1 MTWLLALLVMVLV
14 GAAATAW
21 LWLAGRRR
29 FEAEAGLRALA
40 GMRWREF
47 SHFVV
52 DAMRH
57 RGYDV
62 DVNAEALERGQQS
75 DFILQREG
83 KRWLLS
89 CKHGSAYRIG
99 APAVKELV
107 EAIRFNGAAGGLL
120 VTTGQVQADA
130 RAAAAQ
136 ARVELLAGPA
146 LWNEIAPLLP
156 ESLREELRR
165 GAVDRARRQ
174 AGLAWAGALVVG
186 LAVGLLAGG
195 GAPAPAPDPQPAVT
209 AAPASAPAAPAP
221 AAAPPAPQ
229 TAAVAPA
236 PAALPPDPAEQEAL
250 DRVMVAERVS
260 SLPGI
265 DTAVWSTRSTLLVH
279 LADDEV
285 DRLPQVCAVL
295 EHYETLRTSRVQL
308 QPPAGSSRPVR
319 FRQCWTM

>member
-1 MTWLLALLVMVLV
+1 MAWLLALLVMVLV
-14 GAAATAW
+14 GAAGSAW
-21 LWLAGRRR
+21 LWLVRRR
-29 FEAEAGLRALA
+29 QDEAEAGLRALA

-75 DFILQREG
+75 DFILQRGG

-99 APAVKELV
+99 APAVKEL
-107 EAIRFNGAAGGLL
+107 EDALRFNGAAGGLL

-130 RAAAAQ
+130 RAAAAR
-136 ARVELLAGPA
+136 AKIELLGGTA

-156 ESLREELRR
+156 ESLRDQLGTAAERR
-165 GAVDRARRQ
+165 AKRQ
-174 AGLAWAGALVVG
+174 VGLAWAGALVAG
-186 LAVGLLAGG
+186 LAVGFFAGG
-195 GAPAPAPDPQPAVT
+195 GDAPTPVPVTSPTPARPMPQ
-209 AAPASAPAAPAP
+209 PAAPAETTTDTP
-221 AAAPPAPQ
+221 DTPDTPD
-229 TAAVAPA
+229 APA
-236 PAALPPDPAEQEAL
+236 PLDPAAQEEL
-250 DRVMVAERVS
+250 DRITVVDRVS
-260 SLPGI
+260 NLPGVGN
-265 DTAVWSTRSTLLVH
+265 AVWSTRSTLLVF

-285 DRLPQVCAVL
+285 DRLPQVCSVL
-295 EHYETLRTSRVQL
+295 EHYEALRTSRIQL
-308 QPPAGSSRPVR
+308 QPPAGSTRPVR

>member
-1 MTWLLALLVMVLV
+1 MAWLLAFLVMVLV
-14 GAAATAW
+14 GGAGSAW
-21 LWLAGRRR
+21 LWLVRRR
-29 FEAEAGLRALA
+29 QEEAEAGVRALA

-75 DFILQREG
+75 DFILQRDG

-99 APAVKELV
+99 APAVKELE
-107 EAIRFNGAAGGLL
+107 EALNFNGAAGGLL

-130 RAAAAQ
+130 RAAASR
-136 ARVELLAGPA
+136 ARIELLGGTA

-156 ESLREELRR
+156 ESLRDQMSSAAEH
-165 GAVDRARRQ
+165 RAKRQ
-174 AGLAWAGALVVG
+174 VGLAWAVALVAG
-186 LAVGLLAGG
+186 LAVGFFAGG
-195 GAPAPAPDPQPAVT
+195 DDPSAATPAPTPVTSPAPARPVPRPAPGPEATADAPAP
-209 AAPASAPAAPAP
+209 
-221 AAAPPAPQ
+221 
-229 TAAVAPA
+229 
-236 PAALPPDPAEQEAL
+236 LDPAEQEEL
-250 DRVMVAERVS
+250 DRVTVADRVS
-260 SLPGI
+260 SLPGV
-265 DTAVWSTRSTLLVH
+265 DNAVWSTRSTLLVF

-285 DRLPQVCAVL
+285 DRLPQVCTVL
-295 EHYETLRTSRVQL
+295 EHYENLRTSRIQL
-308 QPPAGSSRPVR
+308 QPPPGSTRPVR